1 MPDSTYT
8 STRSK
13 IVVVLGMHRSGTS
26 LCANVLNGLGI
37 AMAEEASPSPDN
49 QRGHWERPRINDLND
64 HVFAL
69 FNRRWNDYAH
79 VLSLPEGW
87 RRSPQ
92 VRAIEADIIAYLR
105 PLMQR
110 HAQPGFKDPRTA
122 RLLPMWH
129 AVFEALQLDPLF
141 VFCVRDPAQVA
152 RSLVARDRMVREQ
165 SEYRWL
171 IYNADAITGVGTA
184 KVCVVPYEAWFATPN
199 ATVRR
204 LASFVDAPC
213 RYDDAHLESLAAT
226 LVDPSLRHDDAAPET
241 VASRLSHRLH
251 SAVLTC
257 VDTQGF
263 SPQLLSFCESL
274 RDFEQMVQPM
284 LTSTE
289 VLRASVADQNR
300 VIDDL
305 NNLIRRL
312 RRENAG
318 LRAESA
324 APRTTPQLGATAQ

>member
-1 MPDSTYT
+1 
-8 STRSK
+8 
-13 IVVVLGMHRSGTS
+13 MHRSGTS

-64 HVFAL
+64 NVFAL
-69 FNRRWNDYAH
+69 FNRSWSDYAH
-79 VLSLPEGW
+79 ILSLPEGW

-141 VFCVRDPAQVA
+141 VFCIRDPAQVA

-171 IYNADAITGVGTA
+171 IYNADAINGVGDA
-184 KVCVVPYEAWFATPN
+184 PVCIVPYEAWFASPA

-204 LASFVDAPC
+204 LARFVDAP
-213 RYDDAHLESLAAT
+213 RGDDAHLDQLAAS
-226 LVDPSLRHDDAAPET
+226 LVDASLRHDDTAPET
-241 VASRLSHRLH
+241 VSSRLSRRLH
-251 SAVLTC
+251 GAVLEC
-257 VDTQGF
+257 VDSQIF
-263 SPQLLSFCESL
+263 APALLTFCESL
-274 RDFEQMVQPM
+274 RGFEQMVQPM
-284 LTSTE
+284 LISTE

-305 NNLIRRL
+305 NNLIGRL
-312 RRENAG
+312 RRENTG
-318 LRAESA
+318 LRAELA
-324 APRTTPQLGATAQ
+324 APRFGAAAQ